1 MALRLEPGIG
11 SSKSKPIRKIKK
23 KVIILGDGGV
33 GKTTLLYRYINNVFI
48 DVTKMTIGCDFFVK
62 NQIVIDNKC
71 ENRISLLL
79 WDFAGQDRFRFVLN
93 EYTRGASC
101 VLLAFDLNKFNTL
114 KKLYDWV
121 DILKDGGV
129 WGKPIIKFILVGT
142 KKDLVNKSTP
152 AIMQDDIDEIK
163 KDFNIDIY
171 FETSALDR
179 TNVDELFNKIA
190 LSMIEQ
196 ENQKLQNSC

>member
-1 MALRLEPGIG
+1 M
-11 SSKSKPIRKIKK
+11 
-23 KVIILGDGGV
+23 
-33 GKTTLLYRYINNVFI
+33 
-48 DVTKMTIGCDFFVK
+48 
-62 NQIVIDNKC
+62 
-71 ENRISLLL
+71 
-79 WDFAGQDRFRFVLN
+79 
-93 EYTRGASC
+93 
-101 VLLAFDLNKFNTL
+101 NKFNTL